1 MARVSWRDDARL
13 DVDGVPFLV
22 SAIPLTTEAHLIIK
36 SPHLVRRYLDLLE
49 VERPRRIVELGVRDG
64 GSTALMALAAAPD
77 LLVAV
82 DLDPDPPSRLADLV
96 RSRDLGDRV
105 AFGFGIDQ
113 GDREAL
119 TALVERHAPDG
130 PLDLVVDDA
139 SHLLGPTTTSFEVLF
154 PRLGPGGLYVIEDWS
169 WECLVAAHLA
179 QVRPDINDE
188 RLSSVTRVVEILNAP
203 GGTLPPELVREMSE
217 ANARRG
223 ATDGNLF
230 GAIVEAAADVDPKTL
245 ATVEAVD
252 RRPMADLAVAMMMTA
267 ATRPGLICELTVDS
281 EWLTVRRGDDEVSA
295 DEFRLGEPWYD
306 AFGYLT
312 ADRQE
317 TATQATERIQPRWP
331 SSGA

>member
-1 MARVSWRDDARL
+1 MARVTWHEDARL
-13 DVDGVPFLV
+13 DVDGIPFLV
-22 SAIPLTTEAHLIIK
+22 SSIPLTTEAHLIIK

-49 VERPRRIVELGVRDG
+49 AERPRRIVELGVRDG
-64 GSTALMALAAAPD
+64 GSTALIALAAAPD

-96 RSRDLGDRV
+96 RSCDLGDQV
-105 AFGFGIDQ
+105 AFGFGLDQ

-154 PRLGPGGLYVIEDWS
+154 PRLRPGGLYVIEDWS

-179 QVRPDINDE
+179 HVRPEIVDE
-188 RLSSVTRVVEILNAP
+188 RLSSVRVVEILNAP

-223 ATDGNLF
+223 GAHDGNLF

-267 ATRPGLICELTVDS
+267 ATRPGLIGELTVDS
-281 EWLTVRRGDDEVSA
+281 DWLTVRRGDDEVPA

-306 AFGYLT
+306 AFGYLS
-312 ADRQE
+312 DMNR
-317 TATQATERIQPRWP
+317 RSKI
-331 SSGA
+331 

>member
-1 MARVSWRDDARL
+1 MARVTWHEDARL
-13 DVDGVPFLV
+13 DVDGIPFLV
-22 SAIPLTTEAHLIIK
+22 SSIPLTTEAHLIIK

-49 VERPRRIVELGVRDG
+49 AERPRRIVELGVRDG
-64 GSTALMALAAAPD
+64 GSTALIALAAAPD

-96 RSRDLGDRV
+96 RSRDLGDQV
-105 AFGFGIDQ
+105 AFGFGLDQ

-154 PRLGPGGLYVIEDWS
+154 PRLRPGGLYVIEDWS

-179 QVRPDINDE
+179 QVRPEIVDE
-188 RLSSVTRVVEILNAP
+188 RLSSVTRVVEILNA

-223 ATDGNLF
+223 AKDGNLF

-245 ATVEAVD
+245 APVEAVD

-267 ATRPGLICELTVDS
+267 ATRPGLIGELTVDS
-281 EWLTVRRGDDEVSA
+281 EWLTVRRGDDKVPA
-295 DEFRLGEPWYD
+295 DEFRLGEPWYH
-306 AFGYLT
+306 AFGYLM

-317 TATQATERIQPRWP
+317 TPTEGMERIRPQWP
-331 SSGA
+331 SSRA